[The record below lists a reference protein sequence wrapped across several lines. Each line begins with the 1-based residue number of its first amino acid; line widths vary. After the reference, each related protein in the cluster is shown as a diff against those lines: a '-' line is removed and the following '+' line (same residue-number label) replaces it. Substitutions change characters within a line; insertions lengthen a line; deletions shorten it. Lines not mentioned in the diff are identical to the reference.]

1 MSNLEQLLFERY
13 QRWAGARVNL
23 PYVDVSRWNEY
34 RRVKHRT
41 ELAWQDWQACK
52 KRNDE
57 MEKNGTAENH

>member
-13 QRWAGARVNL
+13 QRWEGARVNL
-23 PYVDVSRWNEY
+23 LYVDVSRRNEY

-57 MEKNGTAENH
+57 REKSAP